1 MSVPFD
7 PYVLTRKCNED
18 LAGKEY
24 HLVRPNGDDDITL
37 CSALGQLPMGA
48 LTNDVGTGT
57 ASDPIYVPVQVGQ
70 IIKVKCGAGITAG
83 NFAGTN
89 ASGQARQIDGA
100 HAGGNNNHA
109 FGIALETYVAGD
121 IGAFLWSPCYLT
133 TAAP

>member
-18 LAGKEY
+18 LTGKEY

-37 CSALGQLPMGA
+37 TVETQLPIGA

-70 IIKVKCGAGITAG
+70 IIKVKCGGTITAG
-83 NFAGTN
+83 NLAGSDAAGKAKQVDGLHSGN
-89 ASGQARQIDGA
+89 A
-100 HAGGNNNHA
+100 NNHA
-109 FGIALETYVAGD
+109 FGIALETYADGD
-121 IGAFLWSPCYLT
+121 VGAFLWAPSYLPYT
-133 TAAP
+133 P

>member
-24 HLVRPNGDDDITL
+24 HLVRPTGAADLPL

-70 IIKVKCGAGITAG
+70 IIKVKCGGAITAG
-83 NFAGTN
+83 NLAGSDAAGKAVAVAGAHGGGTN
-89 ASGQARQIDGA
+89 S
-100 HAGGNNNHA
+100 HA
-109 FGIALETYVAGD
+109 FGIALETYANGD
-121 IGAFLWSPCYLT
+121 IGAFLWSPSYLSV
-133 TAAP
+133 